1 MSSTPVPV
9 SPAPSI
15 PVETTTAN
23 SPVPKPAKTDDLQ
36 NIEKDVEKYPLAVQE
51 LKNELGKLHYVNDL
65 RYQFIIQL
73 DTYYLNA
80 FNTLPKSGWENFIEN

>member
-1 MSSTPVPV
+1 MKNLL
-9 SPAPSI
+9 
-15 PVETTTAN
+15 ERL
-23 SPVPKPAKTDDLQ
+23 KPEILFC
-36 NIEKDVEKYPLAVQE
+36 IEKDVEKYPLAVQE